1 MIKNAVTQYR
11 PLSNRFSVALL
22 TLFVVSIAVF
32 AGAGAPVESP
42 ADLSIE
48 SANCSDHK
56 EARPRFFVSY

>member
-32 AGAGAPVESP
+32 AGAPVESP
-42 ADLSIE
+42 SDLSIE